1 MSVDVIRLRR
11 FVPLAVFVATVGL
24 GWLVLVRPL
33 SAEYTQGEGRLAGLQ
48 QREAALRAMVTEP
61 PAPAVIDDPV
71 AAFER
76 RIPSDDPTAVIV
88 ERLARLAGDSRARDL
103 FIETVEGTTATG
115 SVAPPLPE
123 TYRPDPRFALF
134 DLQLV
139 YTTIKMSFETDYA
152 ALGRFFWNLRDL
164 PSVVEIRAFNV
175 QPRLPAS
182 GEALHAPDGAL
193 RVSLTLYA
201 YSRPPA
207 PAAKVTP

>member
-1 MSVDVIRLRR
+1 MNVDVIHLRR
-11 FVPLAVFVATVGL
+11 FIPLAVFVATVGL

-88 ERLARLAGDSRARDL
+88 ERLARLAGDFRARDL

-115 SVAPPLPE
+115 GGAPPLPE

-152 ALGRFFWNLRDL
+152 ALGRFLWNLRDL

-182 GEALHAPDGAL
+182 GEAPPAPDGAL